1 MTHAQYVD
9 SIFKAMKKGQCP
21 YKIRLFTLTNRL
33 VLDLGKGKLIG
44 DWRPND

>member
-1 MTHAQYVD
+1 MTHARYVD

-33 VLDLGKGKLIG
+33 VLDLGNGKFVG
-44 DWRPND
+44 DIEPND